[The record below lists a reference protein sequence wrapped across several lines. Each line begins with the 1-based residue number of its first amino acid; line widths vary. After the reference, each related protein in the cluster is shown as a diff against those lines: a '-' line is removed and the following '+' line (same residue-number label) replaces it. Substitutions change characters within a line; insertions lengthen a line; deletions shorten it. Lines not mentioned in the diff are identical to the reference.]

1 MALKKKLSFKGSS
14 KVFVE
19 YHKIRRIVYSDGG
32 GVRIQYAS
40 YIDEGDRTAGAP
52 LETQEQSIDTVSVL
66 REETDAV
73 LDKDGEIVT
82 PASVTET
89 KVDRAAKIPAGNVMS
104 QAYHLLKLHEDF
116 ADAED
121 C

>member
-1 MALKKKLSFKGSS
+1 MGEGCVSS
-14 KVFVE
+14 TP
-19 YHKIRRIVYSDGG
+19 R
-32 GVRIQYAS
+32 
-40 YIDEGDRTAGAP
+40 
-52 LETQEQSIDTVSVL
+52 ETQEQSIDTVSVL